1 MFTLDS
7 DCINKTTT
15 RREWALYSLQSLS
28 AAKLARIV
36 NQVLQGD
43 VSLYNSPRTDK
54 KSN

>member
-7 DCINKTTT
+7 NYSQKTTG
-15 RREWALYSLQSLS
+15 RREWALYSLQGLS

-36 NQVLQGD
+36 NKILQGD
-43 VSLYNSPRTDK
+43 AYLYNSPRTDK